1 MKASIQ
7 LRLSQHLALTPQL
20 QQSIRLLQLSTLELN
35 QELEQALLDN
45 PLLERDDDPLA
56 GAESSGIEHARAD
69 LFDGAIWYL
78 TPTRTSSG
86 VLYERLHRFDA
97 ADESIRKSLG
107 QFGQAA
113 TGGGANVQKAAYIQ
127 SAQDGEQPL
136 HAGVVVHSLM
146 GMHGVVARGS
156 FGVIPALGENR
167 IIDSRFHIVIR

>member
-1 MKASIQ
+1 MKNAEFANCVEGFVGKGKGVSAGQ
-7 LRLSQHLALTPQL
+7 EEGQTLVDAGGNSLSYQ
-20 QQSIRLLQLSTLELN
+20 
-35 QELEQALLDN
+35 
-45 PLLERDDDPLA
+45 
-56 GAESSGIEHARAD
+56 
-69 LFDGAIWYL
+69 
-78 TPTRTSSG
+78 
-86 VLYERLHRFDA
+86 RLHRFDA

-136 HAGVVVHSLM
+136 HSGGVVDSLM

-167 IIDSRFHIVIR
+167 IIDSRIHIVIRSYMDPL